1 MLNRGSPTFDRLLA
15 HIDDLPVIDCHEHMA
30 GPEHLVRYTEPI
42 AFLIA
47 GYYAND
53 LTSAGLPEQQLT
65 YLRDDTVATS
75 DKWPLFKAYWER
87 SQHTAY
93 ARVTKLVMR
102 DAYGEHTM
110 SLATLNR
117 IGERLAE
124 RDPAYYR
131 QKMRDANIRCVIT
144 DALGWPPGDFGAFL
158 RGEQVFEDGWRPVVP
173 LPLFHVLQHHE
184 HTARDWRGLQ
194 QISEWADQPITS
206 LDEFTEAVFEILR
219 IAKERG
225 ALALKDQCAYN
236 RTLAYDVVTRADA
249 ERIFNRLLND
259 ANAVL
264 GWPEAKPLD
273 DYLFHQYMRFAHE
286 LDFPVQIHTG
296 HMAGSFNRVDKAN
309 VRKFVPVLELHRD
322 VKFDLFHGNWPYMG
336 DLLFVAK
343 NYPNVALNLTWL
355 YIIDPLYAQQLLERA
370 VMTVPHS
377 KIHAFG
383 GDYTDIPERTLAH
396 IKLARHV
403 IAAALANL
411 VDIGW
416 LDEEQARSIAGQWF
430 FDNPSRFFALVNDE
444 QKS

>member
-53 LTSAGLPEQQLT
+53 LISAGLPEQQLT
-65 YLRDDTVATS
+65 FLRDDAVATS
-75 DKWPLFKAYWER
+75 DKWPLFQLFWER

-102 DAYGEHTM
+102 DVYGERAM
-110 SLATLNR
+110 SLDALNR
-117 IGERLAE
+117 IGERLVE

-131 QKMRDANIRCVIT
+131 QMMRDANIRCVIT
-144 DALGWPPGDFGAFL
+144 DALGWPPGDFGDFL
-158 RGEQVFEDGWRPVVP
+158 RGDQVFETGWRPVVP

-184 HTARDWRGLQ
+184 HTARDWRGIQ
-194 QISEWADQPITS
+194 QVSEWADRPITS
-206 LDEFTEAVFEILR
+206 LNEFTEAVFEILR

-236 RTLAYDVVTRADA
+236 RTLAYDVVAKSDA
-249 ERIFNRLLND
+249 EPIFNRLLND

-264 GWPEAKPLD
+264 GWPDAKPLD
-273 DYLFHQYMRFAHE
+273 DFLFHQYMRFARE

-309 VRKFVPVLELHRD
+309 VRLFVPVLELHRD

-355 YIIDPLYAQQLLERA
+355 YIIDPLYAQQLLER
-370 VMTVPHS
+370 VVVTVPHS

-383 GDYTDIPERTLAH
+383 GDYTDTPERAVAH
-396 IKLARHV
+396 LKLAKHV
-403 IAAALANL
+403 IATALTTL
-411 VDIGW
+411 VDKGW
-416 LDEEQARSIAGQWF
+416 LNEEQSQSIARQWF
-430 FDNPSRFFALVNDE
+430 FDNPIRFFALDTA
-444 QKS
+444 QYQW